1 MFLVLEAAE
10 AINYGVVRRVEGGE
24 VNDEGIDAVVDRV
37 AGVELRVVEGAGKG
51 VGFAGGGAAGGDGL
65 NLHSI
70 INLAIY
76 AAPKTKK
83 RQIKA

>member
-1 MFLVLEAAE
+1 MWKYQVAE
-10 AINYGVVRRVEGGE
+10 VT
-24 VNDEGIDAVVDRV
+24 
-37 AGVELRVVEGAGKG
+37 GA
-51 VGFAGGGAAGGDGL
+51 GAAGGDGL